1 MSTYSPNSNH
11 PNNDSEITTH
21 NNPLPSSMQ
30 ESAKKKGLASFIIG
44 IVLLHF
50 LTIGQFLIY
59 LPFTGIFD
67 DIFNYFFGTEIEFM
81 LLMCLLL
88 PFALVIGIIGIV
100 LGAKSRKAMRMGNGI
115 GKAGLIISIVATT
128 IIAVYFILLLT
139 ILIYTTLTWGHNR
152 NLS

>member
-1 MSTYSPNSNH
+1 MSNYSTHSNH
-11 PNNDSEITTH
+11 PNNDSEIATH
-21 NNPLPSSMQ
+21 NNTPPSIMQ
-30 ESAKKKGLASFIIG
+30 KSAKKKGLASLIIG
-44 IVLLHF
+44 IILLFF
-50 LTIGQFLIY
+50 LTFGQILLY
-59 LPFTGIFD
+59 LPFSGLFD
-67 DIFNYFFGTEIEFM
+67 YIFGTELEFM

-128 IIAVYFILLLT
+128 IIALYFILLLT
-139 ILIYTTLTWGHNR
+139 ILIYTTLTWGNNR